1 MTSLSR
7 IRPSLR
13 RAAFVAALGA
23 LMVPA
28 TAGAAVTAD
37 ASAKKKKA
45 KLPVVTSVRPLQVQ
59 IGQTLEVRGKY
70 FRRGRNKNSVVFKR
84 DGGKAVFVKAG
95 VGTTKLLRVK
105 VPARLEKEFTK
116 QGTAVVPTRFRIR
129 VLAKKFG
136 KRYTKASRSPVV
148 SLPAAALPPG
158 YVESLPDGDC
168 DNDGAKNRVDGDDDN
183 DGLSTA
189 SRRT

>member
-1 MTSLSR
+1 MTSLAR

-28 TAGAAVTAD
+28 TAGAAVHAE

-45 KLPVVTSVRPLQVQ
+45 KAPVVTSVRPMKIE
-59 IGQTLEVRGKY
+59 IGQTLEVRGRY
-70 FRRGRNKNSVVFKR
+70 FKRGRNKNSVVFKR

-105 VPARLEKEFTK
+105 LPAKLAKEFTK
-116 QGTAVVPTRFRIR
+116 QGTSVVPTRFRVR

-136 KRYTKASRSPVV
+136 KRFTKASRSPVD
-148 SLPAAALPPG
+148 LPAGGRSAARLRG
-158 YVESLPDGDC
+158 V
-168 DNDGAKNRVDGDDDN
+168 A
-183 DGLSTA
+183 A
-189 SRRT
+189 